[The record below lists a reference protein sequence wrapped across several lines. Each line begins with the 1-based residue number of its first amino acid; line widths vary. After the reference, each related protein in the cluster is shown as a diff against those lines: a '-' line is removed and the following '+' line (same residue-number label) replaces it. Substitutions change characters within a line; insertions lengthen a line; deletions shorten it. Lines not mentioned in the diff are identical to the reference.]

1 MKEIKI
7 GKNVAGKRLDSFLK
21 GYLPGASG
29 GFIYKMLRKKNITLN
44 GSKADGTEKLS
55 ENDLIKIFFSDETF
69 AKFKGNSDG
78 IKNAGS
84 VDKQIDLS
92 KYGDVRVVYE
102 DDNIILASKP
112 VGLLSQKSSPKDIS
126 LNDWLIDYLL
136 SEKSEAT
143 KDLDVY
149 KPSICNRLDRNTGG
163 IVICAK
169 SLPGA
174 REMNNLLKSR
184 NLDKY
189 YRTIVSGNLTESI
202 YLKGF
207 LYKDEKKNKVFI
219 KKNDPKDERYSYI
232 ETQIVP
238 VKYNKDADLTML
250 EVKLITG
257 KPHQI
262 RAHLSSIGHPL
273 IGDVKYG
280 GKVYKKVDHQLLFCY
295 RICFPDDMPDEF
307 ENIRGRE
314 FKTDL
319 PDVYNRFF
327 E

>member
-7 GKNVAGKRLDSFLK
+7 GNNAAGKRLDSFLK
-21 GYLPGASG
+21 GYLPGAGG

-44 GSKADGTEKLS
+44 GKKADGTEKLR

-69 AKFKGNSDG
+69 AKFKGNSDA
-78 IKNAGS
+78 IKNGKNS
-84 VDKQIDLS
+84 GKEIDLS
-92 KYGDVRVVYE
+92 KYGDVKVVYE
-102 DDNIILASKP
+102 DDNILLASKP

-136 SEKSEAT
+136 LSNSEAT
-143 KDLDVY
+143 KELDIY

-169 SLPGA
+169 SLSGA
-174 REMNNLLKSR
+174 RIMNALLKTR

-189 YRTIVSGNLTESI
+189 YRTIVSGNLSENI

-207 LYKDEKKNKVFI
+207 LYKDEKKNKVFV
-219 KKNDPKDERYSYI
+219 KKDDPHDDRYSYI
-232 ETQIVP
+232 ETEIVP
-238 VKYNKDADLTML
+238 VKYNKDANLTML
-250 EVKLITG
+250 EVKLVTG

-280 GKVYKKVDHQLLFCY
+280 GKTYKGVNHQLLFCY
-295 RICFPDDMPDEF
+295 RVCFPDDMPDEF

-314 FKTDL
+314 FKTKL
-319 PDVYNRFF
+319 PDVYDKFF
-327 E
+327 

>member
-7 GKNVAGKRLDSFLK
+7 GNNAAGKRLDSFLK

-44 GSKADGTEKLS
+44 GKKADGTEKLR
-55 ENDLIKIFFSDETF
+55 EDDLIKIFFSDETF
-69 AKFKGNSDG
+69 AKFKGNSDA
-78 IKNAGS
+78 IKSEKN
-84 VDKQIDLS
+84 KETDLS
-92 KYGDVRVVYE
+92 KYGDVKVIYE
-102 DDNIILASKP
+102 DDNILLASKP

-136 SEKSEAT
+136 STGSEAV
-143 KDLDVY
+143 KELDIY

-169 SLPGA
+169 SLSGA
-174 REMNNLLKSR
+174 RVMNELLKSR

-189 YRTIVSGNLTESI
+189 YRTIVSGNLSEKI

-219 KKNDPKDERYSYI
+219 QKDDPKDDRYSYI
-232 ETQIVP
+232 ETEIAP

-250 EVKLITG
+250 EVKLVTG

-280 GKVYKKVDHQLLFCY
+280 GKIYKGVKHQLLFCY
-295 RICFPDDMPDEF
+295 RVCFPDDLPAEF
-307 ENIRGRE
+307 ENITGRE
-314 FKTDL
+314 FKTKL
-319 PDVYNRFF
+319 PDVYDKFF
-327 E
+327 